1 MENCSIWIELIVAIC
16 GALTVCVPLVIK
28 LANTI
33 TAFAKENIKYPSKL
47 VALNAANE
55 VAVNRYLHDNIFF
68 TDIYTIVKRIVDD
81 TKAKK
86 HLSFNEIKKIDKIA
100 RKEALR

>member
-1 MENCSIWIELIVAIC
+1 MRY
-16 GALTVCVPLVIK
+16 PL
-28 LANTI
+28 